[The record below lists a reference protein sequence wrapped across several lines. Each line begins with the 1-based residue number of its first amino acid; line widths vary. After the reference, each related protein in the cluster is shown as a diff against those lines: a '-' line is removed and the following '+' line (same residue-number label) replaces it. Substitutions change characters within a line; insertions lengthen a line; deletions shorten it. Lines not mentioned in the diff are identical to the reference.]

1 MFKNIV
7 HFIVYMDFNLVTI
20 FPLIRPG
27 TSILILNNNNYLRTL
42 LNSESLKFLTLEV
55 ILNIHDKQ

>member
-7 HFIVYMDFNLVTI
+7 YFIAYVNFNLVTI

-27 TSILILNNNNYLRTL
+27 TSILILNNNREIYYLR
-42 LNSESLKFLTLEV
+42 SLFK
-55 ILNIHDKQ
+55 I